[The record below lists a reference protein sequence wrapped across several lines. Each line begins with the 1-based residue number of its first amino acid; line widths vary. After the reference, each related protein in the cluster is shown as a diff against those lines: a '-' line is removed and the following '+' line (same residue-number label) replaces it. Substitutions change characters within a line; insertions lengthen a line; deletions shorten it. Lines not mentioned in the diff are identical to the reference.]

1 MICESPEM
9 KRVMDIALKAAKSNA
24 PILLVGETGV
34 GKEIIG
40 DFIHQNSNR
49 KNNPIV
55 KINCAS
61 IPKELVESELFGN
74 VKGAFTGAIMSREGL
89 FKHAEGGTLLFDE
102 IGELSTTCQAKLLR
116 VLQGG
121 DYRKVGSI
129 LEQKADCRIISATN
143 INIEESLKNNKLRND
158 LLHRLSVITIN
169 IPKLKDRKEDIPAF
183 ISYFIEKY
191 SKEEKKEGISIS
203 QDALEYLKTRE
214 WKGNVRE
221 LENEIRK
228 AIILADDRI
237 LNKKQ
242 FSLLNDYSLDFK
254 GFSNMELAEKDVIVN
269 ALKMYNGNKKRA
281 AKYIGIAR
289 YTLRRRMIEYK
300 II

>member
-116 VLQGG
+116 VLQ
-121 DYRKVGSI
+121 
-129 LEQKADCRIISATN
+129 
-143 INIEESLKNNKLRND
+143 
-158 LLHRLSVITIN
+158 
-169 IPKLKDRKEDIPAF
+169 
-183 ISYFIEKY
+183 
-191 SKEEKKEGISIS
+191 
-203 QDALEYLKTRE
+203 
-214 WKGNVRE
+214 
-221 LENEIRK
+221 
-228 AIILADDRI
+228 
-237 LNKKQ
+237 
-242 FSLLNDYSLDFK
+242 
-254 GFSNMELAEKDVIVN
+254 
-269 ALKMYNGNKKRA
+269 
-281 AKYIGIAR
+281 
-289 YTLRRRMIEYK
+289 
-300 II
+300 